1 MLCTLSFLS
10 TQSMHWGAV
19 TTGAPPLEAVAGV
32 TILLSLPLLSSLPI
46 EKCFLSGFSRP
57 WALIGLT
64 TAEGG
69 GQLVM
74 VKDQT
79 VVSDHWSHL
88 KRSCATWGKEN
99 LHVHIFKVSLQS
111 ACHQAIVCF
120 SSCHSAQWS
129 IVEHWRVDFKDCQLH
144 RPRPVTQFSS
154 RSCKMVGESAR
165 ESNDLMKFAFILW

>member
-1 MLCTLSFLS
+1 
-10 TQSMHWGAV
+10 MHWGAV

-79 VVSDHWSHL
+79 VVTL
-88 KRSCATWGKEN
+88 EAIMCNLRQGK
-99 LHVHIFKVSLQS
+99 L
-111 ACHQAIVCF
+111 ACSYF
-120 SSCHSAQWS
+120 
-129 IVEHWRVDFKDCQLH
+129 
-144 RPRPVTQFSS
+144 
-154 RSCKMVGESAR
+154 
-165 ESNDLMKFAFILW
+165 